1 MAESTPIKASTRS
14 TLSLTISNR
23 GNHHRLRGERATR
36 DRGIDLGRVVRLI
49 GTALKPGAIQT
60 ELVVCI
66 EHPDRA
72 GHPMSFEPRNS
83 QSLQQAHPMNGTG
96 CA

>member
-23 GNHHRLRGERATR
+23 GNHHRLRGERAAR
-36 DRGIDLGRVVRLI
+36 DRVTNLGRVVRLI

-66 EHPDRA
+66 EHLGRA
-72 GHPMSFEPRNS
+72 GHPKSFEPRNS
-83 QSLQQAHPMNGTG
+83 QSLRQAHPINGTG